1 MGLHQARHNKKFG
14 LPELIAIL
22 LAGFVVL
29 AATWWW
35 ESNTIPSHRE
45 ADGILTRA
53 ETHLEH
59 YNAADL
65 RLKTSVDYEYHAEG
79 RMFTGHWEGFW
90 PEVGDPNA
98 LTEDRFSEIVK
109 GMHVVVQYDLFDP
122 SRSTIHPLAEGLPSL
137 PAVLALT
144 ACIAALAYCLFGY
157 PALRKR
163 F

>member
-1 MGLHQARHNKKFG
+1 MALRQSKHKSKFG
-14 LPELIAIL
+14 LPEIVAIL
-22 LAGFVVL
+22 LAVL
-29 AATWWW
+29 VIFAATWWW
-35 ESNTIPSHRE
+35 ESNTIPTHRE
-45 ADGILTRA
+45 ADGILTQA

-59 YNAADL
+59 YNAADM

-98 LTEDRFSEIVK
+98 LPEERFKEIVK
-109 GMHVVVQYDLFDP
+109 GMHVVVQYDVFDP
-122 SRSTIHPLAEGLPSL
+122 SRSTIHPLADGLPDL
-137 PAVLALT
+137 P
-144 ACIAALAYCLFGY
+144 AALALVTCFAAMAYCLIGY

>member
-1 MGLHQARHNKKFG
+1 MGLRQTRHKKRFG
-14 LPELIAIL
+14 LPELIAIV
-22 LAGFVVL
+22 LAVGVVL
-29 AATWWW
+29 TATWWW
-35 ESNTIPSHRE
+35 EANSFPTHRE

-79 RMFTGHWEGFW
+79 RAFTGHWEGFW

-98 LTEDRFSEIVK
+98 RPEDRFAEIVK
-109 GMHVVVQYDLFDP
+109 GLHVVVQYDLFDP
-122 SRSTIHPLAEGLPSL
+122 SRSTIHPLANGLPSL
-137 PAVLALT
+137 PSFVVTLMCILALT
-144 ACIAALAYCLFGY
+144 YCLIGY